1 MFDTYRIMSSRLKP
15 ELQELELETL
25 CEMYGKST
33 DPQERNDIYRTL
45 YCKLFPMMLSVQ
57 KNYPMLSNAQRVE
70 VTMMILIS
78 TLRCYNNK
86 QGKKTKFSTY
96 YCTNLKNG
104 MMTQINSLHC
114 SKRCVW
120 LNMVED
126 ENISTYIIGSQKT
139 KPTEDTKDYFVENI
153 KNNAK
158 LSTLEKDFIE
168 CVLNG
173 YTKPDDIER
182 QLNLKDR
189 YNSYNTF
196 NTNKMSNPI
205 TDKTACNLVKKA
217 RKSLKQKISLLDRTV
232 FS

>member
-1 MFDTYRIMSSRLKP
+1 MSSRLKP

-33 DPQERNDIYRTL
+33 DAKERNDIYRTL

-57 KNYPMLSNAQRVE
+57 KNYPMLSNSQRVE

-86 QGKKTKFSTY
+86 QGKKSKFSTY

-126 ENISTYIIGSQKT
+126 EEKSSYILTSQKN
-139 KPTEDTKDYFVENI
+139 KPVEERTEYFMENI
-153 KNNAK
+153 VNNTK
-158 LSTLEKDFIE
+158 LSTLEKDYIN

-173 YTKPDDIER
+173 YTKPEEIEK
-182 QLNLKDR
+182 QLNLKHR
-189 YNSYNTF
+189 YNSF
-196 NTNKMSNPI
+196 NPLCNNKITNPI
-205 TDKTACNLVKKA
+205 NDKGAINLVKRA
-217 RKSLKQKISLLDRTV
+217 RKSLKNKIKLLDRNI